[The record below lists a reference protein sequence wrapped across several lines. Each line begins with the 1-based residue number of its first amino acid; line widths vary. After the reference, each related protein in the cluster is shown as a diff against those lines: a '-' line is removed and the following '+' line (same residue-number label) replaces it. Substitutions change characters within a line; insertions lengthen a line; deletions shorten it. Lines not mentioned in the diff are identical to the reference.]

1 LIAVESRVIVYYN
14 KPETL
19 AAMTALSSH
28 VLKPFYRLRFAAT
41 GMSMLSAVL
50 LPWLVYTAT
59 HRIAA
64 AGFVMLV
71 EASVR
76 LLMSLY
82 GGQLAHAIG
91 GRRSFAYSQAAC
103 AIGFALFAAVLLVYP
118 VSVPL
123 ALALVVAALMFMQ
136 SGVTLGNVVTEA
148 CTVAFVQSGANDVPA
163 RVRSVDLVAT
173 ACALPLGGW
182 LVFAFN
188 APLALIGLGAVLAL
202 GAAVATARL
211 GAVFDRADA
220 TVPARFSLIDRQ
232 VWRWLAGSRAAQLQ
246 TAFLLVVSVPVTM
259 LFGALP
265 FLLASKLPAGLP
277 EWLKPTDVL
286 FLTHYKALEAGTA
299 AAVVLLWTRY
309 ATAPARTGTAA
320 TFALSGYLAALLA
333 LTHSASALAV
343 AFAALALAASFS
355 PLLVWVRQQRAALV
369 PPGNRQRVSG
379 VLVALDSLAYV
390 AGALV
395 VQATGFASGTLGVL
409 AIVATLLFV
418 ALIYGARVRVPAQMR
433 AHVALPP
440 LAEKLAVY
448 RRYLADQR
456 AFIETRLADAVPR
469 LGLVKRATPPPTF
482 LTPLA
487 VSPVATVKP
496 IGCGLTPL
504 VLPRAL
510 YDAGLRTAR
519 VAAHSEEIAATHR
532 PLDAVRAD
540 AAAQGWSAPVLAE
553 LLPDSTDELES
564 RLAASFHRLRVDL
577 LLRADPAMP
586 PGAHVDPLAARFAPL
601 EVNNG
606 GSQGHWICSSIN
618 DVLLA
623 ALDLEGKPVFDKPHA
638 LIVDVYEAFNEWLR
652 SRVGRRRFRAL
663 FPKGAAPLAFVTG
676 PYSGRLVNDVEGPR
690 IADFIAR
697 RYGVEARYFIGLDD
711 LELAD
716 SLRVGD
722 RTMRCVRSRGG
733 AAGERFVVWSDLYVT
748 DCMEYFESTLA
759 GGDAATR
766 ALAKA
771 VLRGHVLGIS
781 AWPGRELLENDKA
794 HLVEKAHA
802 AARSAAMGL
811 TPRDA
816 ALLQDAAPDAFALT
830 AAQADA
836 VIEAREAWV
845 LKGRFGCGGS
855 SVIVGAHPSWPTQ
868 RLPAV
873 ETDANGRARMARHA
887 IGNIAAA
894 AGVTLALDDEGRV
907 TTASWAELWPHLVR
921 FAARSP
927 GHYIAQSCVEP
938 EPFHAIIYDGRRIDE
953 FSATT
958 DFAAAYT
965 LGWRNGKPRVEPS
978 GALCRCVPRG
988 HPHTNITTRGAL
1000 LPVMSEDEFDR
1011 LYLALELDK
1020 YVAPVTRP
1028 ATVPVPARGE
1038 VAPA

>member
-1 LIAVESRVIVYYN
+1 MPSS
-14 KPETL
+14 
-19 AAMTALSSH
+19 SSH
-28 VLKPFYRLRFAAT
+28 ALKPFYRLRFSAT

-64 AGFVMLV
+64 AGMVMLI
-71 EASVR
+71 EATVR
-76 LLMSLY
+76 LVMSLY
-82 GGQLAHAIG
+82 GGQLAHALG
-91 GRRSFAYSQAAC
+91 GRRTFALSQAAC
-103 AIGFALFAAVLLVYP
+103 AIGFGLFAAVLAVYP
-118 VSVPL
+118 VSVPF
-123 ALALVVAALMFMQ
+123 ALGFVVAALLFMQ
-136 SGVTLGNVVTEA
+136 SGITLGNVVTEA
-148 CTVAFVQSGANDVPA
+148 CTVAFLQAGAEDVPA
-163 RVRSVDLVAT
+163 RVRGVDLWAT

-188 APLALIGLGAVLAL
+188 APLALIAL
-202 GAAVATARL
+202 GAGLALAASVMTARL

-220 TVPARFSLIDRQ
+220 TIPARFSLVDRA
-232 VWRWLAGSRAAQLQ
+232 VWRWLARTRTAQLQ

-265 FLLASKLPAGLP
+265 FLLADKLPAGLP
-277 EWLKPTDVL
+277 AWLKPTDVL
-286 FLTHYKALEAGTA
+286 FLTHYKAIEAATA
-299 AAVVLLWTRY
+299 AAIVLLWSRY
-309 ATAPARTGTAA
+309 ATAPGRTSTAA

-333 LTHSASALAV
+333 LTHSQSALAV

-369 PPGNRQRVSG
+369 PPGNRQRVAG
-379 VLVALDSLAYV
+379 VIVALDSLAYV
-390 AGALV
+390 AGAVV
-395 VQATGFASGTLGVL
+395 VQVTGFATSTLGAL
-409 AIVATLLFV
+409 ALIATVLFV
-418 ALIYGARVRVPAQMR
+418 GLVYGARTRVPAP
-433 AHVALPP
+433 AKAAAASVALPP
-440 LAEKLAVY
+440 LAEKLAIY
-448 RRYLADQR
+448 RRYLADHR

-487 VSPVATVKP
+487 VSPVAAVKP

-504 VLPRAL
+504 VLPRPL
-510 YDAGLRTAR
+510 YEAGLRTAR

-540 AAAQGWSAPVLAE
+540 AAAQGWSAAVLAE
-553 LLPDSTDELES
+553 LLPDSPGELQS

-577 LLRADPAMP
+577 LLRPEAAPPARP
-586 PGAHVDPLAARFAPL
+586 RHDPLAARFAPL

-606 GSQGHWICSSIN
+606 GSQGHWICSSVN

-623 ALDLEGKPVFDKPHA
+623 ALGLEGKPVFDKPHA
-638 LIVDVYEAFNEWLR
+638 LIVDVYEAFNAWLKER
-652 SRVGRRRFRAL
+652 IGTRRFRAL
-663 FPKGAAPLAFVTG
+663 FPLGAAPLAFVTG
-676 PYSGRLVNDVEGPR
+676 PYSGRLVNDIEGPR

-697 RYGVEARYFIGLDD
+697 RYGVEAGYFIGLEE
-711 LELAD
+711 LELCERI
-716 SLRVGD
+716 RVGERD
-722 RTMRCVRSRGG
+722 MQLVRRRGG
-733 AAGERFVVWSDLYVT
+733 ASGERFAVWSDLYVT
-748 DCMEYFESTLA
+748 DCMEYFEAALGA
-759 GGDAATR
+759 GDTRTR
-766 ALAKA
+766 ALAQA
-771 VLRGHVLGIS
+771 VLRGNVLGIS

-811 TPRDA
+811 TAADA

-836 VIEAREAWV
+836 VIDARDAWV

-873 ETDANGRARMARHA
+873 EIDDEGRAHVHRHA
-887 IGNIAAA
+887 IGNLARD
-894 AGVTLALDDEGRV
+894 AGVRLDLDFEGRIS
-907 TTASWAELWPHLVR
+907 TESWSRLWPHLVR

-927 GHYIAQSCVEP
+927 GYYIAQSCVEP
-938 EPFHAIIYDGRRIDE
+938 EPFHAMIYDGRKIDE
-953 FSATT
+953 FAATT

-965 LGWRNGKPRVEPS
+965 LGWRDGKPRVQPS
-978 GALCRCVPRG
+978 GALCRAVPRG

-1020 YVAPVTRP
+1020 YVVPAKRPVT
-1028 ATVPVPARGE
+1028 VPAEGQ
-1038 VAPA
+1038 VTPGVPA

>member
-1 LIAVESRVIVYYN
+1 MSAI
-14 KPETL
+14 P
-19 AAMTALSSH
+19 SH
-28 VLKPFYRLRFAAT
+28 VLKPFYRLRFIAT

-59 HRIAA
+59 HKIAA
-64 AGFVMLV
+64 AGLVMLI

-103 AIGFALFAAVLLVYP
+103 AIGFVLFAAVLLAYP

-123 ALALVVAALMFMQ
+123 ALGLVVAALMFMQ

-148 CTVAFVQSGANDVPA
+148 CTVAFVQAGAHDVPA

-182 LVFAFN
+182 VVFAFN
-188 APLALIGLGAVLAL
+188 APLALIGLGAALAL

-220 TVPARFSLIDRQ
+220 TVPARFSVIDRS
-232 VWRWLAGSRAAQLQ
+232 VWRWLAGSRMAQLQ
-246 TAFLLVVSVPVTM
+246 TAFLLVVSIPVTM

-265 FLLASKLPAGLP
+265 FLLANKLPSGLP

-299 AAVVLLWTRY
+299 AAVVLLWTRW
-309 ATAPARTGTAA
+309 ATAPGRTSTAA
-320 TFALSGYLAALLA
+320 TFALSGYLAALIA
-333 LTHSASALAV
+333 LTHSQSALAV

-369 PPGNRQRVSG
+369 PSGNRQRVSG

-395 VQATGFASGTLGVL
+395 VQATGFESGTLGVL
-409 AIVATLLFV
+409 AIVAALLFV
-418 ALIYGARVRVPAQMR
+418 ALLYGSRSRVAARVA
-433 AHVALPP
+433 AALPP

-456 AFIETRLADAVPR
+456 AYIETRLADAVPR

-487 VSPVATVKP
+487 VSPVAAVKP

-519 VAAHSEEIAATHR
+519 VAAHSEEVAATHR
-532 PLDAVRAD
+532 PIDAVRAD

-553 LLPDSTDELES
+553 LLPDSPDELQS

-577 LLRADPAMP
+577 LLRPDAPATT
-586 PGAHVDPLAARFAPL
+586 AALADPLAARFAPL

-606 GSQGHWICSSIN
+606 GSQGHWICSSVN

-623 ALDLEGKPVFDKPHA
+623 ALGLEGKPVFDKPHA
-638 LIVDVYEAFNEWLR
+638 LIVDVYDAFNAWLR
-652 SRVGRRRFRAL
+652 ERLGKRRFRAL
-663 FPKGAAPLAFVTG
+663 FPRGAAPFAFVTG
-676 PYSGRLVNDVEGPR
+676 PYSGRLVNDIEGPR

-697 RYGVEARYFIGLDD
+697 RYGVDARYFIGLEE

-716 SLRVGD
+716 ALQIGD
-722 RTMRCVRSRGG
+722 RTMHCVRRRG
-733 AAGERFVVWSDLYVT
+733 APAGERFVVWSDLYVT
-748 DCMEYFESTLA
+748 ESMEYFEGALA
-759 GGDAATR
+759 SEDAATR
-766 ALAKA
+766 AVAQA
-771 VLRGHVLGIS
+771 VLRGRVLGIS

-794 HLVEKAHA
+794 HLIEKAHA
-802 AARSAAMGL
+802 AARSASMGL
-811 TPRDA
+811 TQSDA

-830 AAQADA
+830 AAQVDT
-836 VIEAREAWV
+836 VIEARESWV

-873 ETDANGRARMARHA
+873 EPDAQGRLHLTRHA
-887 IGNIAAA
+887 IGNIAIA
-894 AGVTLALDDEGRV
+894 AGVTLALDEEGRI
-907 TTASWAELWPHLVR
+907 TDASWAKLWPHLVR

-927 GHYIAQSCVEP
+927 GHYVAQSCVEP
-938 EPFHAIIYDGRRIDE
+938 EPFHAMIYDGRRIDE
-953 FSATT
+953 FAATT

-965 LGWRNGKPRVEPS
+965 LGWRNGKPRVQPS
-978 GALCRCVPRG
+978 GALCRAVPRG

-1000 LPVMSEDEFDR
+1000 LPVMSEEEFDR

-1020 YVAPVTRP
+1020 YVVPVLRP
-1028 ATVPVPARGE
+1028 APVPAKGE

>member
-1 LIAVESRVIVYYN
+1 MS
-14 KPETL
+14 
-19 AAMTALSSH
+19 ALSSRL
-28 VLKPFYRLRFAAT
+28 LKPFYRLRFIAT

-59 HRIAA
+59 QRIAA
-64 AGFVMLV
+64 AGIVMLI

-91 GRRSFAYSQAAC
+91 GRRTFAFSQAAC
-103 AIGFALFAAVLLVYP
+103 AAGFVLFAAVLLVYP
-118 VSVPL
+118 VSVAG
-123 ALALVVAALMFMQ
+123 ALALVVAALVFMQ
-136 SGVTLGNVVTEA
+136 SGITLGNVVTEA
-148 CTVAFVQSGANDVPA
+148 CTVAFLQAGAEEVPA

-188 APLALIGLGAVLAL
+188 APLALIGLGALLAL
-202 GAAVATARL
+202 GAAIATARL
-211 GAVFDRADA
+211 GAVFAHADA
-220 TVPARFSLIDRQ
+220 TVPARFSVIDRS
-232 VWRWLAGSRAAQLQ
+232 VWRWLAHSPAAQLQ
-246 TAFLLVVSVPVTM
+246 TVFLLVISVPVTM

-265 FLLASKLPAGLP
+265 FLLADKLPAGLP

-286 FLTHYKALEAGTA
+286 FLTHYKALEAATA
-299 AAVVLLWTRY
+299 AGIVLLWTRW
-309 ATAPARTGTAA
+309 ATAPGRTSTAA
-320 TFALSGYLAALLA
+320 TFAMSGYLAALLA

-355 PLLVWVRQQRAALV
+355 PLLVWVRQQRMALV
-369 PPGNRQRVSG
+369 PPANRQRVSG

-395 VQATGFASGTLGVL
+395 VQVSGFASGTLGAL
-409 AIVATLLFV
+409 AIVAALLFV
-418 ALIYGARVRVPAQMR
+418 GLLYGTRTRVPAPATATAQP
-433 AHVALPP
+433 LPP
-440 LAEKLAVY
+440 LAEKLATY

-456 AFIETRLADAVPR
+456 AYIETRLADAVPR

-487 VSPVATVKP
+487 VSPVAAVKP

-504 VLPRAL
+504 VLTRAL
-510 YDAGLRTAR
+510 YHAGLRTAR

-540 AAAQGWSAPVLAE
+540 AAAQGWSAGVLAH
-553 LLPDSTDELES
+553 LLPDSPAELQS

-577 LLRADPAMP
+577 LLRPEPAP
-586 PGAHVDPLAARFAPL
+586 RPRGRRDSLAARFAPL

-623 ALDLEGKPVFDKPHA
+623 ALGLEGKPVFDKPHA
-638 LIVDVYEAFNEWLR
+638 LITDVYEAFNAWLKER
-652 SRVGRRRFRAL
+652 IGARRFRAL
-663 FPKGAAPLAFVTG
+663 FPKGNAPLAFVTG

-697 RYGVEARYFIGLDD
+697 RYDVPAGYFIGLDE
-711 LELAD
+711 LELCD
-716 SLRVGD
+716 NVRLGD
-722 RTMRCVRSRGG
+722 RDMHFVRRRD
-733 AAGERFVVWSDLYVT
+733 ATPDERFVVWSDLYVT
-748 DCMEYFESTLA
+748 DCMEYFETALVS
-759 GGDAATR
+759 DDPRTR
-766 ALAKA
+766 ALANG
-771 VLRGHVLGIS
+771 VLRGHVLGVS

-794 HLVEKAHA
+794 HLIEKAHA
-802 AARSAAMGL
+802 AAQSTAMGL
-811 TPRDA
+811 TMSDA

-836 VIEAREAWV
+836 VIEARDAWV
-845 LKGRFGCGGS
+845 LKGRFGCGGNA
-855 SVIVGAHPSWPTQ
+855 VIVGAHPSWPTQ

-873 ETDANGRARMARHA
+873 EADAKGRPRVRRHA
-887 IGNIAAA
+887 IADIAEQ
-894 AGVTLALDDEGRV
+894 AGVKLELDDEARI
-907 TTASWAELWPHLVR
+907 TTPSWNVLWPHLVR

-927 GHYIAQSCVEP
+927 GYYVAQACVEP
-938 EPFHAIIYDGRRIDE
+938 EAFHAMIYDGRKIDE
-953 FSATT
+953 FAATT

-965 LGWRNGKPRVEPS
+965 LGWRDGRPRVQPS
-978 GALCRCVPRG
+978 GALCRAVPRG

-1020 YVAPVTRP
+1020 YAAPVKRP
-1028 ATVPVPARGE
+1028 VSVPEVVPGVPA
-1038 VAPA
+1038 

>member
-1 LIAVESRVIVYYN
+1 MPSIA
-14 KPETL
+14 
-19 AAMTALSSH
+19 SSA
-28 VLKPFYRLRFAAT
+28 LKPFYRLRFSAT

-50 LPWLVYTAT
+50 LPWIVYTAT
-59 HRIAA
+59 RRIAA
-64 AGFVMLV
+64 AGLVMLI

-76 LLMSLY
+76 LVMSLY

-91 GRRSFAYSQAAC
+91 GRRTFALSQAAC
-103 AIGFALFAAVLLVYP
+103 AVGFALFAGVLVVYP
-118 VSVPL
+118 LSVPY
-123 ALALVVAALMFMQ
+123 ALVLVVAALLFMQ

-148 CTVAFVQSGANDVPA
+148 CTVAFVQAGRLDVPA
-163 RVRSVDLVAT
+163 RVRSIDLMAT

-188 APLALIGLGAVLAL
+188 APLALIALGAMLAL
-202 GAAVATARL
+202 GAAVMTARL
-211 GAVFDRADA
+211 GAIFDRADA
-220 TVPARFSLIDRQ
+220 TIPARFSLVDRA
-232 VWRWLAGSRAAQLQ
+232 VWRWLARTRAAQLQ

-265 FLLASKLPAGLP
+265 FLLADKLPAGLP
-277 EWLKPTDVL
+277 SWLKPTDVL
-286 FLTHYKALEAGTA
+286 FLTHYKAIEAATA
-299 AAVVLLWTRY
+299 AAIVLVWTRY
-309 ATAPARTGTAA
+309 ATAPGRTSTAA

-333 LTHSASALAV
+333 LTHSQSALAV

-355 PLLVWVRQQRAALV
+355 PLLVWVRQLRAALV
-369 PPGNRQRVSG
+369 PPGNRQRVAG

-390 AGALV
+390 AGAIV
-395 VQATGFASGTLGVL
+395 VQLTGFATSTLGAL
-409 AIVATLLFV
+409 ALVATLLFV
-418 ALIYGARVRVPAQMR
+418 GMLYGARTRVPVPAR
-433 AHVALPP
+433 ASAASALPP
-440 LAEKLAVY
+440 LAEKLAIY

-487 VSPVATVKP
+487 VSPVGAVKP

-510 YDAGLRTAR
+510 YEAGLRTAR

-540 AAAQGWSAPVLAE
+540 AAAQGWSAAVLAE
-553 LLPDSTDELES
+553 LLPDSPVELQS

-577 LLRADPAMP
+577 LLRPEAPAARP
-586 PGAHVDPLAARFAPL
+586 RHDPLAARFAPL

-606 GSQGHWICSSIN
+606 GSQGHWICSSVN

-638 LIVDVYEAFNEWLR
+638 LIVDVYDAFNAWLKER
-652 SRVGRRRFRAL
+652 IGNRRFRAL
-663 FPKGAAPLAFVTG
+663 FPAGAAPLAFVTG
-676 PYSGRLVNDVEGPR
+676 PYSGRLVNDIEGPR

-697 RYGVEARYFIGLDD
+697 RYDVHAAYFIGLDD
-711 LELAD
+711 LELCERV
-716 SLRVGD
+716 RVGERD
-722 RTMRCVRSRGG
+722 MNLVRRRDG
-733 AAGERFVVWSDLYVT
+733 APGERFVVWSDLYVT
-748 DCMEYFESTLA
+748 DCMDYFEGALRSE
-759 GGDAATR
+759 DARTR
-766 ALAKA
+766 ALARA

-802 AARSAAMGL
+802 AARSQAMGL
-811 TPRDA
+811 SPADA

-836 VIEAREAWV
+836 VIEDRDAWV

-873 ETDANGRARMARHA
+873 EVGADGRAEVHRHA
-887 IGNIAAA
+887 IGNLARA
-894 AGVTLALDDEGRV
+894 AGVPLELDFEGRI
-907 TTASWAELWPHLVR
+907 TSESWIGLWPHLVR

-927 GHYIAQSCVEP
+927 GYYIAQSCVEP
-938 EPFHAIIYDGRRIDE
+938 EPFHAMIYDGRKMDE
-953 FSATT
+953 FAATT

-965 LGWRNGKPRVEPS
+965 LGWVDGKPRVQPS
-978 GALCRCVPRG
+978 GALCRAVPRG

-1011 LYLALELDK
+1011 LYLALQLDK
-1020 YVAPVTRP
+1020 YVVPAKRPVT
-1028 ATVPVPARGE
+1028 VPADGQ
-1038 VAPA
+1038 VTPGVPA

>member
-1 LIAVESRVIVYYN
+1 MSA
-14 KPETL
+14 P
-19 AAMTALSSH
+19 SSH
-28 VLKPFYRLRFAAT
+28 TLKPFYRLRFVAT

-64 AGFVMLV
+64 AGLVMLI

-103 AIGFALFAAVLLVYP
+103 AIGFALFSAVLIAYP

-123 ALALVVAALMFMQ
+123 ALGLVVAALMFMQ
-136 SGVTLGNVVTEA
+136 SGITLGNVVTEA
-148 CTVAFVQSGANDVPA
+148 CTVAFLQAGAHDVPA

-173 ACALPLGGW
+173 ACALPIGGW

-188 APLALIGLGAVLAL
+188 APLALIGLGAALAL

-220 TVPARFSLIDRQ
+220 TVPARFSVIDRS
-232 VWRWLAGSRAAQLQ
+232 VWRWLAGSRMAQLQ
-246 TAFLLVVSVPVTM
+246 TAFLLVVSIPVTM

-265 FLLASKLPAGLP
+265 FLLANKLPSGLP

-299 AAVVLLWTRY
+299 AAVVLLWTRW
-309 ATAPARTGTAA
+309 ATAPGRTGTAA
-320 TFALSGYLAALLA
+320 TFALSGYLAALIA

-369 PPGNRQRVSG
+369 PGGNRQRVSG

-409 AIVATLLFV
+409 ALVAAVLFV
-418 ALIYGARVRVPAQMR
+418 ALLFGSRSRVVASVT
-433 AHVALPP
+433 AALPP
-440 LAEKLAVY
+440 LAEKLAIY

-456 AFIETRLADAVPR
+456 AYIESRLADAVPR

-487 VSPVATVKP
+487 VSPVAAVKP

-540 AAAQGWSAPVLAE
+540 AAAQGWSAAVLAE
-553 LLPDSTDELES
+553 LLPDTPDELQS

-577 LLRADPAMP
+577 LLRPEPPA
-586 PGAHVDPLAARFAPL
+586 ANAALADPLAARFAPL

-606 GSQGHWICSSIN
+606 GSQGHWICSSVN

-623 ALDLEGKPVFDKPHA
+623 ALGLEGKPVFDKPHA
-638 LIVDVYEAFNEWLR
+638 LIVDVYDAFNAWLR
-652 SRVGRRRFRAL
+652 ERVGKRRFGAL
-663 FPKGAAPLAFVTG
+663 FPRGAAPLAFVTG
-676 PYSGRLVNDVEGPR
+676 PYSGRLVNDIEGPR
-690 IADFIAR
+690 IADFISR
-697 RYGVEARYFIGLDD
+697 RYGVDARYFIGLED

-716 SLRVGD
+716 SLQVGE
-722 RTMRCVRSRGG
+722 RTMHCVRARG
-733 AAGERFVVWSDLYVT
+733 APAHERFVVWSDLYVT
-748 DCMEYFESTLA
+748 ESMAYFESALESD
-759 GGDAATR
+759 DAHTR
-766 ALAKA
+766 AVARA
-771 VLRGHVLGIS
+771 VLRGHLLGIS

-811 TPRDA
+811 TPSDA

-830 AAQADA
+830 AAQ
-836 VIEAREAWV
+836 VGTVVEARESWV

-873 ETDANGRARMARHA
+873 EPGADGRLHLTRHA
-887 IGNIAAA
+887 IGNIAIA
-894 AGVTLALDDEGRV
+894 AGVTLSLDDEGRI
-907 TTASWAELWPHLVR
+907 TDASWAELWPHLVR

-938 EPFHAIIYDGRRIDE
+938 EPFHAMIYDGRKIDE
-953 FSATT
+953 FAATT

-965 LGWRNGKPRVEPS
+965 LGWRDGKPRVQPS
-978 GALCRCVPRG
+978 GALCRAVPRG

-1000 LPVMSEDEFDR
+1000 LPVMSEEEFDR
-1011 LYLALELDK
+1011 LYLALQLDK
-1020 YVAPVTRP
+1020 YVAPAKRP
-1028 ATVPVPARGE
+1028 AAVPAEGE